1 LHLAKNPP
9 ELAKGQ
15 DHTMPHTNLHDGQ
28 CAGRLPRRQFLA
40 GAGLGLVSLWAGRT
54 GARGEE
60 GATGDGA
67 TNEGATGDASAP
79 PARFLLEWGKHGSGE
94 GEFSAC
100 VGIAIGQ
107 DDVVHTAEFRNER
120 VQRFTA
126 DGKFL
131 GAFSIQPHAGG
142 LAVDAEGNVYVAHWN
157 SNKLAAYSPSG
168 ELLRE
173 WGQQGTG
180 DGEFRLPG
188 SVALGP
194 DGLLYVPDQ
203 GNSRVQKFTRE
214 GVFVGKWGELG
225 SEPGQFGGGQSAGGR
240 FAGPQFVAFDR
251 DGNVYT
257 TDAALDRVQKFTP
270 EGTLLAHWGNESAEP
285 GGFGPPPVHDGQ
297 PIMGGPISLCVDRR
311 DRVWVSATNNRVQQ
325 FTNDG
330 RYLQGLGGAGTEPG
344 QFDLPHGIAL
354 DSQGCLYVADTMNAR
369 IQKFAVPCSATRC

>member
-1 LHLAKNPP
+1 
-9 ELAKGQ
+9 
-15 DHTMPHTNLHDGQ
+15 MPHTNLHDGQ

-60 GATGDGA
+60 GATGDGP

-173 WGQQGTG
+173 WGQQGTPRYAAT
-180 DGEFRLPG
+180 DFRIDVVETPSTRLVRYNSPPWL
-188 SVALGP
+188 ST
-194 DGLLYVPDQ
+194 
-203 GNSRVQKFTRE
+203 NSR
-214 GVFVGKWGELG
+214 
-225 SEPGQFGGGQSAGGR
+225 P
-240 FAGPQFVAFDR
+240 
-251 DGNVYT
+251 T
-257 TDAALDRVQKFTP
+257 T
-270 EGTLLAHWGNESAEP
+270 S
-285 GGFGPPPVHDGQ
+285 
-297 PIMGGPISLCVDRR
+297 
-311 DRVWVSATNNRVQQ
+311 
-325 FTNDG
+325 
-330 RYLQGLGGAGTEPG
+330 
-344 QFDLPHGIAL
+344 
-354 DSQGCLYVADTMNAR
+354 
-369 IQKFAVPCSATRC
+369 CSRWR